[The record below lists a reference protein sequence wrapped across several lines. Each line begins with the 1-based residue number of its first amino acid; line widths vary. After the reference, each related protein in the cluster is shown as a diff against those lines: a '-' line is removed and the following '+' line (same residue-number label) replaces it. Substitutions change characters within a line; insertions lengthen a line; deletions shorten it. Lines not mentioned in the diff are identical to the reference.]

1 MIWEILNQGIAFW
14 LQFIASWGYAGIF
27 ALMAIESSFIP
38 FPSEA
43 VLIPAGMLASEGQM
57 SIPLIL
63 LASVFGSLAGALVN
77 YFLALYLGRALAEK
91 LVQKYGK
98 FFLISKE
105 SLEKADKFFEKS
117 GNITTFVGRLIPV
130 VRQLISL
137 PAGFA
142 RMNLAK
148 FCLFTCLGAGLWSL
162 ILILLGY
169 FVGENYTAIE
179 ENINL
184 LLIAGSAI
192 ILVAYFWLKRI
203 KRKSKKSIP
212 SGKWPDSGK

>member
-1 MIWEILNQGIAFW
+1 MIAEIFTQGIAFW
-14 LQFIASWGYAGIF
+14 LQTIGSWGYFGIF

-43 VLIPAGMLASEGQM
+43 VLIPAGILAAKGQM
-57 SIPLIL
+57 SIPAIFLS
-63 LASVFGSLAGALVN
+63 AVFGSLLGALVN

-91 LVQKYGK
+91 LIQKYGK
-98 FFLISKE
+98 FFLLSRE
-105 SLEKADKFFEKS
+105 SLQKTDAFFEKS
-117 GNITTFVGRLIPV
+117 GSITTFVGRLIPA

-148 FCLFTCLGAGLWSL
+148 FCLFTLLGAGLWSL
-162 ILILLGY
+162 ILIFLGY
-169 FVGENYTAIE
+169 FVGENYAAIE

-184 LLIAGSAI
+184 LLVIGSAAG
-192 ILVAYFWLKRI
+192 LAAYFILKRNG
-203 KRKSKKSIP
+203 KRKKPVLPSKWPHSKK
-212 SGKWPDSGK
+212 

>member
-1 MIWEILNQGIAFW
+1 MIWEILSQGMSFW
-14 LQFIASWGYAGIF
+14 LQTIAAWGYFGIF
-27 ALMAIESSFIP
+27 ALMALESSFIP

-43 VLIPAGMLASEGQM
+43 VLVPAGMLASEGQM

-63 LASVFGSLAGALVN
+63 LTSVLGSLTGALVN

-91 LVQKYGK
+91 LVHKYGR
-98 FFLISKE
+98 FFLLSKE
-105 SLEKADKFFEKS
+105 SLQKADKFFEKS
-117 GNITTFVGRLIPV
+117 GDITTFVGRLIPV

-148 FCLFTCLGAGLWSL
+148 FCLFTSLGAGFWSL

-169 FVGENYTAIE
+169 FVGENYAAIE

-184 LLIAGSAI
+184 LLIAGSAMAI
-192 ILVAYFWLKRI
+192 VAYFTLKR
-203 KRKSKKSIP
+203 KRKSKKRIP
-212 SGKWPDSGK
+212 TGKWPNSGK